1 MTDTCSSVNIPTYPS
16 SNGACERTG
25 ADGSSTIYYDSIS
38 PNTLHQAH
46 LDRYEA
52 VFNELMNDTSL
63 NNYNKHEK
71 INCLLNG
78 LLSDIRS
85 NYENFNQDLNQ
96 LQSQLNSER
105 NHVEQQE
112 NVLRTNEDSE
122 LVTKYRNENSEKR
135 NKQMNTQF
143 TIYVTM
149 IVVFLIVEGIVFF
162 V

>member
-1 MTDTCSSVNIPTYPS
+1 MTDCSAVNIPTYPS
-16 SNGACERTG
+16 SGACQQTD
-25 ADGSSTIYYDSIS
+25 ADGAKHIYFDSKS
-38 PNTLHQAH
+38 PTTLHQEH

-52 VFNELMNDTSL
+52 KFNELMASSTS
-63 NNYNKHEK
+63 NNYDKHTK

-78 LLSDIRS
+78 LLQDIKT
-85 NYENFNQDLNQ
+85 NYQSFNVDLGQ
-96 LQSQLNSER
+96 LQAQLNSER
-105 NHVEQQE
+105 KHVEQQE

-143 TIYVTM
+143 TIFVTM
-149 IVVFLIVEGIVFF
+149 IVIFLIVEGIVFF

>member
-16 SNGACERTG
+16 SGACQRTG
-25 ADGSSTIYYDSIS
+25 ADGSRSIYNTSKT
-38 PNTLHQAH
+38 PNRLHQEH

-52 VFNELMNDTSL
+52 EFNRLINNTYS
-63 NNYNKHEK
+63 NNYNKHAK
-71 INCLLNG
+71 INCLMNG
-78 LLSDIRS
+78 LLADIRT

-96 LQSQLNSER
+96 LESQLNNEKR
-105 NHVEQQE
+105 HVEQQE
-112 NVLRTNEDSE
+112 NILRTNEDSE
-122 LVTKYRNENSEKR
+122 LVTKYRNESSEKR

-149 IVVFLIVEGIVFF
+149 IVIFLIVEGIVFF